1 MPTSRFPKK
10 LTGQQIKCIELMLD
24 GKTQVEIANEIGVA
38 EVTVSRWK
46 KQDLFREKLKEAVNL
61 KFERMAVIAQ
71 LTIQNLAT
79 NAQSESVRLNAAK
92 DILDRGGYKP
102 IDEQKITADGDFCIT
117 IDYGDEE

>member
-117 IDYGDEE
+117 SDYGDDE

>member
-61 KFERMAVIAQ
+61 RFERMAVIAQ

-117 IDYGDEE
+117 IDYGDDE

>member
-117 IDYGDEE
+117 IDYGEEE

>member
-1 MPTSRFPKK
+1 
-10 LTGQQIKCIELMLD
+10 MLD

-102 IDEQKITADGDFCIT
+102 IDEQKITAEGDFCIT
-117 IDYGDEE
+117 IDYGDDE

>member
-10 LTGQQIKCIELMLD
+10 LTNQQIKCIELMLD
-24 GKTQVEIANEIGVA
+24 GESQESIAKKIGVA
-38 EVTVSRWK
+38 RETISRWK
-46 KQDLFREKLKEAVNL
+46 KQDLFRDKLKEAVNL

-102 IDEQKITADGDFCIT
+102 VDEQKITADGDFCIT
-117 IDYGDEE
+117 IDYGDDE

>member
-10 LTGQQIKCIELMLD
+10 LTTKQLKCIELMLD
-24 GKTQVEIANEIGVA
+24 GQTQDSIAKEIGIA
-38 EVTVSRWK
+38 RETISRWK
-46 KQDLFREKLKEAVNL
+46 KQDLFREQLKEAVNM

-117 IDYGDEE
+117 IDYGDEQ

>member
-117 IDYGDEE
+117 IDYGDDE

>member
-102 IDEQKITADGDFCIT
+102 IDEQKITAEGDFCIT
-117 IDYGDEE
+117 IDYGDDE